1 MAQQITSRHRR
12 VAGVIFLI
20 GSGSML
26 VVDDM
31 ILGPKPNPLGFL
43 FYWGL
48 CFALVV
54 AALGTA
60 FLDVLFIQRYW
71 YEEKKRLVECNL
83 KEIRSEV
90 TKRENRG
97 TTYTENSIDGER
109 SNSESD

>member
-1 MAQQITSRHRR
+1 
-12 VAGVIFLI
+12 
-20 GSGSML
+20 ML
-26 VVDDM
+26 VLGDL
-31 ILGPKPNPLGFL
+31 ILGHKPNPLGFL

-71 YEEKKRLVECNL
+71 YEEKKKLVECNL

-90 TKRENRG
+90 KKRENPG
-97 TTYTENSIDGER
+97 TAVSTENAKDDKR